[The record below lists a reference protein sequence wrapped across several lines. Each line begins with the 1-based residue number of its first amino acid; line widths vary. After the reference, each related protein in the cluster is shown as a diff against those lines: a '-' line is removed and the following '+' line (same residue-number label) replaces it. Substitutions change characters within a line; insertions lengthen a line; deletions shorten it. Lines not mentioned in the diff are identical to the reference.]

1 MGDVFYNSVG
11 SRADQIIAA
20 YLSQIHGGDDD

>member
-11 SRADQIIAA
+11 SRADQAIAA
-20 YLSQIHGGDDD
+20 YLRQTDGGDDD